1 MTTAERIKRIADKA
15 KVPYNTIKIMVYSV
29 YGNNIDNSNSFKNK
43 LNLLEKQYGI
53 Q

>member
-1 MTTAERIKRIADKA
+1 MTIAERIKRIANKA
-15 KVPYNTIKIMVYSV
+15 KVPYTAIKLIVYSQ
-29 YGNNIDNSNSFKNK
+29 YGKHVNNNYDFENN

>member
-15 KVPYNTIKIMVYSV
+15 KVPYNTIKIMVYCV
-29 YGNNIDNSNSFKNK
+29 YGKTIEDSTNFENK
-43 LNLLEKQYGI
+43 LNLLEKQYEI

>member
-1 MTTAERIKRIADKA
+1 MTIAERIKRIANKA
-15 KVPYNTIKIMVYSV
+15 NVSYSTIKLIVYSQ
-29 YGNNIDNSNSFKNK
+29 YGNHIDDDRSFENK

>member
-1 MTTAERIKRIADKA
+1 MITVERIKRVADKA
-15 KVPYNTIKIMVYSV
+15 KVPYSIIKIRVYSV
-29 YGNNIDNSNSFKNK
+29 YGKTIDNSISFENR

>member
-1 MTTAERIKRIADKA
+1 MTIAERIKRIADKA

-29 YGNNIDNSNSFKNK
+29 YGKTIDDSTNFGNK
-43 LNLLEKQYGI
+43 LNLLEKKYEI

>member
-15 KVPYNTIKIMVYSV
+15 KVSYNAIKIIVYSV
-29 YGNNIDNSNSFKNK
+29 YGKTIDDSTSFENK

>member
-1 MTTAERIKRIADKA
+1 MTINERIKRIADKA
-15 KVPYNTIKIMVYSV
+15 KVPYSAIKIIV
-29 YGNNIDNSNSFKNK
+29 YGVYGKTIDNSTSFENK

>member
-1 MTTAERIKRIADKA
+1 MTIAERIKRIADKT
-15 KVPYNTIKIMVYSV
+15 KVPYNAIKIMVYSV
-29 YGNNIDNSNSFKNK
+29 YGKTIDDLTSFENR

>member
-29 YGNNIDNSNSFKNK
+29 YGKTIDDSTSFENK
-43 LNLLEKQYGI
+43 LNLLKKQYGI

>member
-1 MTTAERIKRIADKA
+1 MTIAERIKSIAKKA
-15 KVPYNTIKIMVYSV
+15 NVSYSV
-29 YGNNIDNSNSFKNK
+29 IKLIVYGQYGNHVDNDSSFENK

>member
-15 KVPYNTIKIMVYSV
+15 NVPYNVIKIIV
-29 YGNNIDNSNSFKNK
+29 YGVYGKTIDNSISFENR

>member
-29 YGNNIDNSNSFKNK
+29 YGKTIDDSTNFKNK
-43 LNLLEKQYGI
+43 LNLLEKKYEI

>member
-1 MTTAERIKRIADKA
+1 MITVERIKRVADKA
-15 KVPYNTIKIMVYSV
+15 KVPYSIIKIMVYSV
-29 YGNNIDNSNSFKNK
+29 YGKTIDNSISFENR